1 MKLKGLYYG
10 WFIVLGCFLVQ
21 ALNSAA
27 EFAPGVFLK
36 PLVSYFE
43 CGRGDISGTFSL
55 YILIIGSGSIL
66 SGKLSDKYG
75 PRIVVTFNALLVG
88 LGYILLSQVN
98 SLWQMYLVWVVIGI
112 GGSGC
117 WAPTVSTVARWFT
130 KRRGMAMG
138 IVVAGFAVGGMII
151 PPFAQWL
158 ISSYSWQ
165 EAYLALGVITL
176 IILLPSAQFIK
187 RSPQQ
192 IGPKPL
198 GELEKAPQSMGNLSF
213 IQLIK
218 NRQFWPLAST
228 FLFFQFCCL
237 LGYNHTVA
245 YAIDTGMPEMV
256 AATLMTI
263 VASASLAGRL
273 MIGFISDVFGS
284 RLTLVYTL
292 ILFVTGFILLM
303 FTQQQWAFYPFAVV
317 FGLTSGGVIALQG
330 IMVADLFSSASLG
343 MGIGSVM
350 AVGLTGAILGP
361 IFGGYTF
368 DVTGSYQLAWGGC
381 VILGIVSILL
391 SLKLSRSKGAKS
403 EKGA

>member
-1 MKLKGLYYG
+1 M
-10 WFIVLGCFLVQ
+10 CFLVQ

-27 EFAPGVFLK
+27 ELAPGVFLK
-36 PLVSYFE
+36 PLVSHFE

-55 YILIIGSGSIL
+55 YILIMALGSIL

-112 GGSGC
+112 GGTGC
-117 WAPTVSTVARWFT
+117 FAPTVSTVARWFT

-138 IVVAGFAVGGMII
+138 IVLAGFAAGGMII

-158 ISSYSWQ
+158 ISSWSWQ

-198 GELEKAPQSMGNLSF
+198 GEQSTANLSF

-218 NRQFWPLAST
+218 NRQFWLLASV
-228 FLFFQFCCL
+228 FSLFHFCCL

-245 YAIDTGMPEMV
+245 YAIDTGIPEMV
-256 AATLMTI
+256 AATLMT
-263 VASASLAGRL
+263 VLAGSSLAGRV
-273 MIGFISDVFGS
+273 MIGYVSDVLGS

-292 ILFVTGFILLM
+292 ILFLAGFILLM
-303 FTQQQWAFYPFAVV
+303 FTQQLWAFCTFAVA
-317 FGLTSGGVIALQG
+317 FGLASGGVITLQG
-330 IMVADLFSSASLG
+330 IVVADLFSSVSLG
-343 MGIGSVM
+343 MSIGAVM
-350 AVGLTGAILGP
+350 AVGVTGGILGP
-361 IFGGYTF
+361 IFAGYTF
-368 DVTGSYQLAWGGC
+368 DVTGSYQLALVGC
-381 VILGIVSILL
+381 VILCVVSTSL
-391 SLKLSRSKGAKS
+391 SLRLLRSQRPK
-403 EKGA
+403 E